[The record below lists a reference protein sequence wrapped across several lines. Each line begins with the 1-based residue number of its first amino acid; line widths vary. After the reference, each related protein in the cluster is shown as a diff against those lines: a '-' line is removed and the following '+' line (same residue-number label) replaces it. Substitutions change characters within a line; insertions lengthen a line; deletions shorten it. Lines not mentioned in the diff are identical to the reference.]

1 MPKWHNITFRVSLVR
16 LKNAI
21 LLYTAVGV
29 VDSQLF
35 TMYAL
40 KYLDYH
46 LSRIRNIFI
55 AHCGSYKKMTRLATK
70 YSTLLTYV
78 SKHLPREQKKVYVYN
93 HMGKYLS

>member
-1 MPKWHNITFRVSLVR
+1 MPKWHSITFRVSLVL

-21 LLYTAVGV
+21 LLYTVGV

-78 SKHLPREQKKVYVYN
+78 SKHLRREQKKVYVYN